1 MLQQQINAI
10 VRNVP
15 NFPIQGILFKDI
27 TPIFLHPQI
36 CTEIVEFLAQQATQ
50 YEKIDAV
57 AGVESRGFLFG
68 ILLAQKLNVPFH
80 LIRKKGKLPGE
91 TVQYTYNLEYG
102 SATIEMHKGFVKK
115 GQRVL
120 IHDDVLATGG
130 TAAAS
135 ASLIE
140 MEGGIVSGFSFLI
153 ELNALHGRKILSKN
167 FSNIHSLVQYN

>member
-1 MLQQQINAI
+1 MLQQRINEI

-15 NFPIQGILFKDI
+15 NFPIEGILFKDI
-27 TPIFLHPQI
+27 TPIFLYPDI
-36 CTEIVEFLAQQATQ
+36 CNEIAEFLAKQAIQ
-50 YEKIDAV
+50 HEKIDAV

-102 SATIEMHKGFVKK
+102 SATIEIHKGFVKNGDK
-115 GQRVL
+115 VL

-130 TAAAS
+130 TASAA
-135 ASLIE
+135 ANLIA

-153 ELNALHGRKILSKN
+153 ELNALNGRKILSEN
-167 FSNIHSLVQYN
+167 FSNVFSMIQYD